1 MKHPHLASAKPLRDR
16 AAGRWR
22 GHIDWLAG
30 ALVVAAWTV
39 VAMDADRS
47 LRSTRA
53 TIDAK
58 AAEAQCASSGPV
70 MRSGR
75 TQASNS
81 APVRWPDATAASRSE
96 LPSRCARLAI
106 SAALS

>member
-1 MKHPHLASAKPLRDR
+1 MQRPRSAEAN
-16 AAGRWR
+16 AARHRPTGRWR
-22 GHIDWLAG
+22 GRIDWLLG
-30 ALVVAAWTV
+30 ALVVAAWAV

-47 LRSTRA
+47 LRAMQS
-53 TIDAK
+53 
-58 AAEAQCASSGPV
+58 AAEAKAEVAQCAPSGPV

-81 APVRWPDATAASRSE
+81 APVTWPEATAASRSDM
-96 LPSRCARLAI
+96 PSRCARLAI

>member
-1 MKHPHLASAKPLRDR
+1 MKPSHLVSAKPLHYR

-22 GHIDWLAG
+22 GHIDWLIG

-58 AAEAQCASSGPV
+58 AAEAQCASSGRV
-70 MRSGR
+70 IRSGR

-81 APVRWPDATAASRSE
+81 AAVRWPDATAASRSE
-96 LPSRCARLAI
+96 MPSRCARLAI